1 MRKPRQFQVDDSTFI
16 SPTMIFTFA
25 QDMKAFA
32 QRGRK
37 RKAQLIRICDLL
49 IEDEETRSFLEWS
62 MIDSALGYSGYI
74 SLHQIHPTLLLRL
87 QRHCLDAC
95 LTIDPDM
102 GRPYNLHGLIF
113 VSVRGQG
120 IKLAVIKSLRNKPFR
135 DHLQDYFSKL
145 QSRLVNRVERGD
157 GEQAF
162 ADLAQIDRLLE
173 ARSHPKQLGQYRIVR
188 ELSTGST
195 ETVYLAKDQ
204 LDRNERAVALKVL
217 HPHLVRDS
225 SFFTRFVRGADVLA
239 NLQHPNIAR
248 VLCVSDVIQ
257 GYAFYVT
264 DYPDNGT
271 INQLVAR
278 PDVTTEMRLSLLAK
292 IISALAYLHRNG
304 IVHLNLKP
312 SNVLLTKDLEPKLMD
327 FETAYIEGLSTLT
340 LSPLGSTFQYISE
353 ERILNPSERNADNDI
368 YSFGILALE
377 LLNRRVGLSKEE
389 HIRRIVEPD
398 QLRPYYPVL
407 ARCLQPRSPAISPL
421 HRYKDANI
429 LAQAWEHASRVDPKR
444 MYHIP
449 IVIGSRKQGL
459 SLRNEVVSDR
469 VFDRL
474 VIPQSNFRNSKLI
487 RCSFRNCVLSDAVFV
502 GTTMEDCDFE
512 GSFLIMSRFQNATL
526 SNTHFR
532 YTNLERTVWDE
543 VDLAGINFFGSNLWG
558 AFLAHA
564 RNFESANFKFCNFCR
579 TELTEVQQA
588 SIDGR
593 EDIAHGLLYS
603 DVKQAFDRFFPTY
616 PDGLWWLKL
625 LEDLDGAL
633 LLY

>member
-1 MRKPRQFQVDDSTFI
+1 
-16 SPTMIFTFA
+16 MIFTFV

-37 RKAQLIRICDLL
+37 RKAQLIRICNLL
-49 IEDEETRSFLEWS
+49 IEEDEARSFLEWS
-62 MIDSALGYSGYI
+62 TIDSALGYSAYI

-120 IKLAVIKSLRNKPFR
+120 IRLAVIKSLRNKPFR
-135 DHLQDYFSKL
+135 DHVQDYFSKL

-157 GEQAF
+157 GEQVV
-162 ADLAQIDRLLE
+162 ADLAQVDRLLE
-173 ARSHPKQLGQYRIVR
+173 TRSFPGQLGQYRIVR
-188 ELSTGST
+188 EVSTGST
-195 ETVYLAKDQ
+195 GTVYLAKHQ
-204 LDRNERAVALKVL
+204 LARNERAVALKVL
-217 HPHLVRDS
+217 HPHLVRDA
-225 SFFTRFVRGADVLA
+225 SFFKRFIRGADILTS
-239 NLQHPNIAR
+239 LQHPNIAK
-248 VLCVSDVIQ
+248 VLHISDVIQ
-257 GYAFYVT
+257 GYVFYVT
-264 DYPDNGT
+264 DYIDNGT
-271 INQLVAR
+271 IKQLAGR
-278 PDVTTEMRLSLLAK
+278 PDVTTEMRLTLLTK
-292 IISALAYLHRNG
+292 IIDALAYLHRNG
-304 IVHLNLKP
+304 VVHLDLKP
-312 SNVLLTKDLEPKLMD
+312 SNVLLTKELEPKLVD
-327 FETAYIEGLSTLT
+327 FDTAYIEGLSTLT
-340 LSPLGSTFQYISE
+340 LGPLGSTLQYISE
-353 ERILNPSERNADNDI
+353 ERSLNPSERNADNDI
-368 YSFGILALE
+368 YSFGIMALE
-377 LLNRRVGLSKEE
+377 LLNRRADLSKEE
-389 HIRRIVEPD
+389 HIRRIVEHD

-407 ARCLQPRSPAISPL
+407 ARCLQPRSPTVYPL
-421 HRYKDANI
+421 HRYEDGDA
-429 LAQAWEHASRVDPKR
+429 LAQAWEHASRLDPKC
-444 MYHIP
+444 MYHVP
-449 IVIGSRKQGL
+449 MVIGSRKQGL

-474 VIPQSNFRNSKLI
+474 VIPQSNFRNTRLI

-526 SNTHFR
+526 SNTYFR
-532 YTNLERTVWDE
+532 YTNLERTVWDD
-543 VDLAGINFFGSNLWG
+543 VDLAGVDFTGSNLWG
-558 AFLAHA
+558 AFLSRA

-579 TELTEVQQA
+579 TELTEAQQ
-588 SIDGR
+588 SRLVGR